1 MKTKRQ
7 RHRRVGLLTLVRS
20 AQSGNRRLVG
30 HPRRIPALSLKGDA
44 EMKTTNLKQIN
55 VVNNE
60 KSFNSNG
67 VGTTRCWS

>member
-1 MKTKRQ
+1 
-7 RHRRVGLLTLVRS
+7 
-20 AQSGNRRLVG
+20 
-30 HPRRIPALSLKGDA
+30 
-44 EMKTTNLKQIN
+44 MKTTNLKQIN